1 LNTTGAIA
9 SAQVLR
15 YRNPFN
21 TLIREE
27 IMMMTKFLSIGT
39 IVLCFVLGASAQGD
53 RKAAQARLKQYF
65 EGRRVILKVDMPA
78 ARSGIDVSPEK
89 PQQVDFSK
97 IAKHIGEYGIS
108 LRTGDRPVVTEVEVS
123 KDEIEFQLDGGGYG
137 SPADSSAEPSVPSYP
152 SNTRRQYEKDIEQE
166 LKTATDSNRIKY
178 LRKELD
184 RERDRRDREYRRDLN
199 DYNRAKEYRD
209 EYVREKRPTR
219 GSRFNLKFKQTDTS
233 TITPEQLMRLLAD
246 YVDFSTISGGST
258 EYSENTSVEA
268 PASTSGKPYLG
279 DWRNGRGEVLQIDNG
294 ILQFGRGP
302 GIEYREV
309 FRMAA
314 ARVYAVELLGSQR
327 GGMRRF
333 ISIVTGNREIK
344 LSFYDTLEDLQNG
357 RNVKG
362 EETWS
367 K

>member
-1 LNTTGAIA
+1 MT
-9 SAQVLR
+9 
-15 YRNPFN
+15 
-21 TLIREE
+21 IR
-27 IMMMTKFLSIGT
+27 KLLSIGT
-39 IVLCFVLGASAQGD
+39 IVLCFVAGAFAQGD
-53 RKAAQARLKQYF
+53 RKAAQARLKQFF

-89 PQQVDFSK
+89 PRQVDFSK

-108 LRTGDRPVVTEVEVS
+108 LRTGDRPTVTEVELS

-137 SPADSSAEPSVPSYP
+137 SPADSSAEPSLPTYP
-152 SNTRRQYEKDIEQE
+152 SNTKRQYEKDIEAE

-178 LRKELD
+178 LRRELD
-184 RERDRRDREYRRDLN
+184 RERDRRDRDYRRDLSE
-199 DYNRAKEYRD
+199 YNRAKSYRD

-233 TITPEQLMRLLAD
+233 TVTPEELMRLLAE
-246 YVDFSTISGGST
+246 YVDFSTLGGGGG
-258 EYSENTSVEA
+258 EYSESRNDSGERLV
-268 PASTSGKPYLG
+268 STSGKPYLG
-279 DWRNGRGEVLQIDNG
+279 EWRNGRGEILQIDNG
-294 ILQFGRGP
+294 ILRFGRGSN
-302 GIEYREV
+302 IEYREA

-314 ARVYAVELLGSQR
+314 AGIYALELLGNQR

-333 ISIVTGNREIK
+333 ISIVVGRSEVK
-344 LSFYDTLEDLQNG
+344 MSFYDTLEDLQNG

-362 EETWS
+362 DETWS

>member
-1 LNTTGAIA
+1 MKTTNSLKVGLLIMCLAAGA
-9 SAQVLR
+9 
-15 YRNPFN
+15 F
-21 TLIREE
+21 
-27 IMMMTKFLSIGT
+27 
-39 IVLCFVLGASAQGD
+39 AQGD
-53 RKAAQARLKQYF
+53 RKAAQARLKQFF
-65 EGRRVILKVDMPA
+65 EGKRVILKLDMPA

-97 IAKHIGEYGIS
+97 IAKHIGEFGVSI
-108 LRTGDRPVVTEVEVS
+108 RAGDRPMVTEVEVS

-137 SPADSSAEPSVPSYP
+137 SPADSSSEPSVPSYP
-152 SNTRRQYEKDIEQE
+152 SKAAKSQYEKDIEAE
-166 LKTATDSNRIKY
+166 LKTATDSNRLKY
-178 LRKELD
+178 LRRELD
-184 RERDRRDREYRRDLN
+184 RERDRRDRDYRRDMN
-199 DYNRAKEYRD
+199 IYNRAKDYRD

-233 TITPEQLMRLLAD
+233 TVTPEELMRLLAE
-246 YVDFSTISGGST
+246 YVDFSTLGRGGAD
-258 EYSENTSVEA
+258 YSESRNEPVET
-268 PASTSGKPYLG
+268 PVSSSGKPYLG
-279 DWRNGRGEVLQIDNG
+279 EWRNGRGEILQIDNG
-294 ILQFGRGP
+294 ILQFGRGST
-302 GIEYREV
+302 IEYREV

-314 ARVYAVELLGSQR
+314 GVYALELLGNQR

-333 ISIVTGNREIK
+333 ISIMVIGRGEIK